1 MAALDPKS
9 TGSGPTLMK
18 QRITFIITSLYK
30 GGAETQLVRVAT
42 ALSRRGWG
50 VEIVSLIPRNDF
62 SELLRSSGVS
72 VRSLGIARGRYDP
85 RALLRLI
92 RLLKESKPPVVCTF
106 MFHANVLG
114 RVAAK
119 LAGVPVIVSSI
130 RNARFGRRWAEILM
144 RWTDWMANVTTTNS
158 ALAGKS
164 LSSRGIVAPGRL
176 RVMPNAIDT
185 RWPKEGTRARS
196 EARAELGAAEGE
208 SVWLSVGRLEPQKG
222 HDDALKAVEA
232 LKGAGERISLF
243 IVGEGSLEESLE
255 SLRNELGL
263 EDEVKFLG
271 YRNDVED
278 LMAAADGLLL
288 SSRWEGLPNVVLEA
302 LVAGLPVV
310 ATDVGGVR
318 ELIEDGVSGLIVPPG
333 DTRAMAE
340 AIRRVIHMNE
350 MQLDALKRVGQER
363 TSAKYSQPAVID
375 GWEQLF
381 LGLLEAI

>member
-1 MAALDPKS
+1 
-9 TGSGPTLMK
+9 MK
-18 QRITFIITSLYK
+18 KRITFIITSLYK

-42 ALSRRGWG
+42 SLTQRGWG
-50 VEIVSLIPRNDF
+50 VEIITLIPRNDF
-62 SELLRSSGVS
+62 SETLRASGVA

-92 RLLKESKPPVVCTF
+92 RLLRESRPPVVCTF

-119 LAGVPVIVSSI
+119 LARVPVIVSSI
-130 RNARFGRRWAEILM
+130 RNARFGRRWAEVLM
-144 RWTDWMANVTTTNS
+144 RWTDWMADVTTTNS
-158 ALAGKS
+158 VLAGTS
-164 LSSRGIVAPGRL
+164 LSERGVVAHGRL
-176 RVMPNAIDT
+176 KVMPNAIDT
-185 RWPKEGTRARS
+185 RWPKASARS
-196 EARAELGAAEGE
+196 RSAVRAELGAVEGE

-222 HDDALKAVEA
+222 HDDALTAIEAV
-232 LKGAGERISLF
+232 KDAGDRIRLF
-243 IVGEGSLEESLE
+243 IVGEGSLAESLE
-255 SLRNELGL
+255 SLRIELGL
-263 EDEVKFLG
+263 EADVTFLG
-271 YRNDVED
+271 YRNDVDD

-318 ELIEDGVSGLIVPPG
+318 ELIEDGVSGLVVPSG

-350 MQLDALKRVGQER
+350 MQLDALKHVGQER

-381 LGLLEAI
+381 LTLLEAR